1 MAFEENK
8 GRRGLAVTTRN
19 RHTVVVTNGDGPSTI
34 LVAVDGSDTSMRAGA
49 YAAGLARRQ
58 HARLICLYVRSTGS
72 MAGLTPS
79 LVGPLYMAHNSTAD
93 EIRRTIDA
101 NAERIGVEVA
111 FMQRIGSPGAE
122 IARVADELRVD
133 AVVVGAS
140 TQAGHRFIGSIAT
153 YLVRIAR
160 WPVTVVP

>member
-1 MAFEENK
+1 MSPSALGLVDSYSGRMADQ
-8 GRRGLAVTTRN
+8 A
-19 RHTVVVTNGDGPSTI
+19 DGPDTI
-34 LVAVDGSDTSMRAGA
+34 LVAIDTSDTSMRAGA

-58 HARLICLYVRSTGS
+58 HARLICLYVRSASGLT
-72 MAGLTPS
+72 GLTPA
-79 LVGPLYMAHNSTAD
+79 LAGPLHEAHDSTAA
-93 EIRRTIDA
+93 EIRATIEE
-101 NAERIGVEVA
+101 NAGRIGVEVT
-111 FMQRIGSPGAE
+111 FMESVGSPAAE

-153 YLVRIAR
+153 ALVRSAR